1 MSNWT
6 FCRSLHNEILFAL
19 WFKTTLQN
27 DFVVMKLNVK
37 LILFPLFSQW
47 NPICSLT
54 QNYSS
59 KWLCSDNSSLVSN
72 FKSRCHIEFIAAVF
86 TMKSCLLFDSN
97 YPSKSFVVMKLV
109 FWVISSPDVKMNLL
123 PQSSQWN
130 PVCSLI
136 QIYSSNWLCGDETSL
151 VSNLKSRCQI
161 EPFAAVLTMKSCFS
175 FIHENS
181 FKDLWCFPW
190 VFLFNLK
197 FQYQY
202 LIFFFDTYQ
211 FQYLEKLLWNMT
223 LWWWYMSWIFKSRCQ
238 IEPLVTGQTHESSS
252 LFDSKLIC
260 NMTLLMIIHFLHFQ
274 VQISNWTSC
283 HSENVWILLALW
295 FNTTLQYDFVVIIH
309 VLDFQVQMSNW
320 TSCHKPNT

>member
-1 MSNWT
+1 MSNWIY
-6 FCRSLHNEILFAL
+6 CRSLHNEILFAL
-19 WFKTTLQN
+19 WFKL
-27 DFVVMKLNVK
+27 
-37 LILFPLFSQW
+37 P
-47 NPICSLT
+47 
-54 QNYSS
+54 
-59 KWLCSDNSSLVSN
+59 
-72 FKSRCHIEFIAAVF
+72 FK
-86 TMKSCLLFDSN
+86 K
-97 YPSKSFVVMKLV
+97 
-109 FWVISSPDVKMNLL
+109 
-123 PQSSQWN
+123 
-130 PVCSLI
+130 
-136 QIYSSNWLCGDETSL
+136 LCGDETSL

>member
-1 MSNWT
+1 MVILHVLPFQVQMSHWISFHRPHT
-6 FCRSLHNEILFAL
+6 WILFAL
-19 WFKTTLQN
+19 WFKTMILHVLQFQLQMSNWITFHRPRTWILFALWFKTALQN
-27 DFVVMKLNVK
+27 DFVV
-37 LILFPLFSQW
+37 ILH
-47 NPICSLT
+47 
-54 QNYSS
+54 
-59 KWLCSDNSSLVSN
+59 D
-72 FKSRCHIEFIAAVF
+72 
-86 TMKSCLLFDSN
+86 LLHD
-97 YPSKSFVVMKLV
+97 
-109 FWVISSPDVKMNLL
+109 
-123 PQSSQWN
+123 
-130 PVCSLI
+130 
-136 QIYSSNWLCGDETSL
+136 
-151 VSNLKSRCQI
+151 LKSRCQI

-238 IEPLVTGQTHESSS
+238 IEPLVTCQTHESCS